1 MEHKNETQE
10 IEVNVEESATPAARL
25 KVALVKAGASDGLA
39 NMFVAQFEAL
49 RMCHITG
56 SALAGALVEDAAL
69 GAEDVDKTAMI
80 FCQMIFAKVQIGPD
94 PPGQVVKG
102 LTDPV
107 INQLLRAG
115 QPGDGGP
122 RRR

>member
-49 RMCHITG
+49 WMCHITG
-56 SALAGALVEDAAL
+56 SALADAL

-80 FCQMIFAKVQIGPD
+80 FCQMIFAKVHIGPD

-102 LTDPV
+102 LTDPA

-115 QPGDGGP
+115 RPGDGGP